1 MGKLL
6 KSKNAVSE
14 VVVRD
19 AAELELNTDPG
30 RYARMGWI
38 IVLLGVVGFVVWA
51 MMAPLDKGVPVSGT
65 VVVATNRKAVQHQMG
80 GTIAEIL
87 VKEGDLVK
95 EGQVLLRLNDM
106 RTRSDAGISRT
117 QYFSAL
123 ATEARLTA
131 EREGR
136 KTIVFPKSLDEAK
149 TDPRVVADISL
160 QNQLI
165 FSRQLALQ
173 NEMAAIEENI
183 AGQKVALRGVE
194 ESRENK
200 KLQRRLTKEQVDSM
214 RELAADGY
222 VARNRLLDLERTQA
236 QIDGAIA
243 EDSGNIGRTKRQI
256 AEMELRRSQRQQEYQ
271 REVRTQLSE
280 VQKEVNA
287 LRERLASQDFDQ
299 AGNDVKSP
307 ATGTV
312 VGMAVFTK
320 GAVVAGGF
328 KMMDIV
334 PAGDELEVEGSI
346 PVHLIDKIHNG
357 LPVDFIFSAF
367 NQNSTPHIPGIVIN
381 VSPDR
386 LTDERS
392 GQPYYKMK
400 ARVTPAG
407 LKLLAHNKVISGMPV
422 EMFVKT
428 GERTMMNYLLKP
440 IFDRAK
446 TSMTEE

>member
-6 KSKNAVSE
+6 KSTNAVSD

-30 RYARMGWI
+30 RYSRLGWI
-38 IVLLGVVGFVVWA
+38 IVLVGVLGSVVWA
-51 MMAPLDKGVPVSGT
+51 LMAPLDKGVPISGT

-87 VKEGDLVK
+87 VKEGDSVK

-136 KTIVFPKSLDEAK
+136 KTIVFPKDFDGAK
-149 TDPRVVADISL
+149 ADPRVAADISL

-165 FSRQLALQ
+165 FSRQLAQQ

-214 RELAADGY
+214 RELVADGY

-243 EDSGNIGRTKRQI
+243 EDTGNIGRTKRQI

-299 AGNDVKSP
+299 AGNEVKSP

-312 VGMAVFTK
+312 VGMTVFTK

-334 PAGDELEVEGSI
+334 PVGDELEVEGSI
-346 PVHLIDKIHNG
+346 PVHLIDKIHAG
-357 LPVDFIFSAF
+357 LPLELIFSAF
-367 NQNSTPHIPGIVIN
+367 NQNSTPHIPGIVTN

-386 LTDERS
+386 LTDERT

-400 ARVTPAG
+400 AKVTPAG

-422 EMFVKT
+422 DMFVKT

-440 IFDRAK
+440 LLDRAK
-446 TSMTEE
+446 TAMTEE